1 MPISRH
7 DNFMIIFSSTFIF
20 DYLENY
26 LMNWRIVAV
35 PVTLIPIILI
45 AVQFDIKIEDILA
58 IGIFPFIGAIAAM
71 MIKLGLQG
79 IKFAYITRKYLGN
92 TDSFLKLVGVRVG
105 SEFIKFTTPMFIGA
119 EFIVIYYLKKKG
131 IELSK
136 ATWIALVDI
145 VTEVLAAGLLS
156 MLAGIIALLNGAYV
170 VGIVILATS
179 ISITSLWMIMF
190 FLSSK
195 HTFQV
200 PNILETIVK
209 KLGKE
214 KGNKIINQTNSWM
227 EETCTM
233 IRENIKTPESKKIFT
248 ISFLISLVSWS
259 FYGISFMIIAMGT
272 GYIISAFDSIMA
284 VMGANAIG
292 NLPITIGGSGLA
304 EFGIVAYIN
313 NLNPFDFTITEG
325 ILAWD
330 AVIGWRI
337 ATYYVP
343 IAITWLLLVKLALS
357 KIPKTQNK

>member
-1 MPISRH
+1 
-7 DNFMIIFSSTFIF
+7 
-20 DYLENY
+20 
-26 LMNWRIVAV
+26 MNWRLVAI
-35 PVTLIPIILI
+35 PITLIPIFII
-45 AVQFDIKIEDILA
+45 AIQFDIQIDDILA
-58 IGIFPFIGAIAAM
+58 IGLFPFIGAIIAM
-71 MIKLGLQG
+71 MIKLVLQG
-79 IKFAYITRKYLGN
+79 IKFAYITKKYLGN
-92 TDSFLKLVGVRVG
+92 TDSFLKLIGVRVG

-131 IELSK
+131 VELSK

-156 MLAGIIALLNGAYV
+156 MLAGIIALLNGAYI

-179 ISITSLWMIMF
+179 ISITSVWMVMF

-200 PNILETIVK
+200 PNILETLVK

-214 KGNKIINQTNSWM
+214 KGSKIIDQTNDWM

-233 IRENIKTPESKKIFT
+233 IRENIQTPEYKKIFT
-248 ISFLISLVSWS
+248 VSFFFSLASWS

-272 GYIISAFDSIMA
+272 GYLINAFDSIMA

-304 EFGIVAYIN
+304 EFGIISYLN
-313 NLNPFDFTITEG
+313 NLNPFDFTINEG
-325 ILAWD
+325 IVGWD

-343 IAITWLLLVKLALS
+343 IAITWILLVKLALS
-357 KIPKTQNK
+357 KIPKTPNE

>member
-1 MPISRH
+1 
-7 DNFMIIFSSTFIF
+7 
-20 DYLENY
+20 
-26 LMNWRIVAV
+26 MNWRLAAI
-35 PVTLIPIILI
+35 PVTLIPIFII
-45 AVQFDIKIEDILA
+45 AIQFDIKLEDVLA
-58 IGIFPFIGAIAAM
+58 IGFFPFVGAVLAM

-79 IKFAYITRKYLGN
+79 VKFAYISRKYLGSF
-92 TDSFLKLVGVRVG
+92 DSFWKLIGVRVG
-105 SEFIKFTTPMFIGA
+105 SEFIKFTTPMFVGA

-131 IELSK
+131 VKLSK
-136 ATWIALVDI
+136 ATWIAIMDI

-156 MLAGIIALLNGAYV
+156 IMAGIIALLNGAYI
-170 VGIVILATS
+170 VGIIILATS
-179 ISITSLWMIMF
+179 ISVTTLWMVMF

-200 PNILETIVK
+200 PKVLVYFVK

-214 KGNKIINQTNSWM
+214 KGNKIIDQTNTWM

-233 IRENIKTPESKKIFT
+233 IRENIHTPESKKIFT
-248 ISFLISLVSWS
+248 VSFLFSLASWL

-272 GYIISAFDSIMA
+272 GYVINAFDSIMA

-313 NLNPFDFTITEG
+313 NLNPFDFDIPKG
-325 ILAWD
+325 VVAWD

-343 IAITWLLLVKLALS
+343 IVITWLLLVKLALS
-357 KIPKTQNK
+357 KISKPKTA

>member
-1 MPISRH
+1 
-7 DNFMIIFSSTFIF
+7 
-20 DYLENY
+20 
-26 LMNWRIVAV
+26 MNWRLVAI
-35 PVTLIPIILI
+35 PITLIPIFII
-45 AVQFDIKIEDILA
+45 AIQFDIQIDDILA
-58 IGIFPFIGAIAAM
+58 IGLFPFIGAIVAM
-71 MIKLGLQG
+71 MIKLVLQG
-79 IKFAYITRKYLGN
+79 IKFAYITKKYLGN
-92 TDSFLKLVGVRVG
+92 TDSFLKLIGVRVG

-179 ISITSLWMIMF
+179 ISITSLWMVMF

-200 PNILETIVK
+200 PNILEALVT

-214 KGNKIINQTNSWM
+214 KGTKIINQTNDWM

-248 ISFLISLVSWS
+248 VSFLLSLVSWS

-272 GYIISAFDSIMA
+272 GYIISIFDSIMA

-304 EFGIVAYIN
+304 EFGIIAYLN

>member
-1 MPISRH
+1 
-7 DNFMIIFSSTFIF
+7 
-20 DYLENY
+20 
-26 LMNWRIVAV
+26 MNWRIVAI

-45 AVQFDIKIEDILA
+45 AIQFDIKVEDILA
-58 IGIFPFIGAIAAM
+58 IGIFPFVGAITAM

-79 IKFAYITRKYLGN
+79 VKFAYIARKYLGN

-156 MLAGIIALLNGAYV
+156 MLAGVIALLNGAYV

-179 ISITSLWMIMF
+179 ISITTLWMVMF
-190 FLSSK
+190 LLSSK

-200 PNILETIVK
+200 PNVLELLVK

-214 KGNKIINQTNSWM
+214 KGSKIINQTNDWM

-248 ISFLISLVSWS
+248 VSFLLSVVSWA

-272 GYIISAFDSIMA
+272 GYIINAFDSIMA

-304 EFGIVAYIN
+304 EFGIVAYLN

-325 ILAWD
+325 ILGWD

-357 KIPKTQNK
+357 KIPKTQKK

>member
-1 MPISRH
+1 
-7 DNFMIIFSSTFIF
+7 
-20 DYLENY
+20 
-26 LMNWRIVAV
+26 MNWRIVAI

-45 AVQFDIKIEDILA
+45 AIQFDIKIEDILA
-58 IGIFPFIGAIAAM
+58 IGIFPFVGAIIAM

-92 TDSFLKLVGVRVG
+92 TDSFFKLVGVRVG

-179 ISITSLWMIMF
+179 ISITSLWMVMF

-200 PNILETIVK
+200 PNILEVLVT

-214 KGNKIINQTNSWM
+214 KGTKIINQTNNWM

-233 IRENIKTPESKKIFT
+233 IRENIQTPESKKIFT
-248 ISFLISLVSWS
+248 ISFLFSLASWS

-272 GYIISAFDSIMA
+272 GYVISMFDSIMA

-304 EFGIVAYIN
+304 EFGIIAYLN

>member
-1 MPISRH
+1 
-7 DNFMIIFSSTFIF
+7 
-20 DYLENY
+20 
-26 LMNWRIVAV
+26 MNWRIVAV
-35 PVTLIPIILI
+35 PVTLIPIIII
-45 AVQFDIKIEDILA
+45 AIQFDIKIEDILA
-58 IGIFPFIGAIAAM
+58 IGIFPFIGAIVAM

-92 TDSFLKLVGVRVG
+92 TDSFFKLVGVRVG

-195 HTFQV
+195 HIFQV

-227 EETCTM
+227 KETCTM
-233 IRENIKTPESKKIFT
+233 IRDNIQTPESKKIFT
-248 ISFLISLVSWS
+248 ISFLLSIVSWL

-304 EFGIVAYIN
+304 EFGIVAYLN

>member
-1 MPISRH
+1 M
-7 DNFMIIFSSTFIF
+7 
-20 DYLENY
+20 
-26 LMNWRIVAV
+26 
-35 PVTLIPIILI
+35 
-45 AVQFDIKIEDILA
+45 
-58 IGIFPFIGAIAAM
+58 GAIIAM

-119 EFIVIYYLKKKG
+119 EFVVIYYLKKKG

-179 ISITSLWMIMF
+179 ISITTLWMVMF

-200 PNILETIVK
+200 PNVLEKLVT

-214 KGNKIINQTNSWM
+214 KGTKIINQTNDWM

-248 ISFLISLVSWS
+248 VSFLLSIVSWS

-272 GYIISAFDSIMA
+272 GYIISIFDSIMA

-304 EFGIVAYIN
+304 EFGIVAYLN
-313 NLNPFDFTITEG
+313 NLNPFDFSITEG

>member
-1 MPISRH
+1 
-7 DNFMIIFSSTFIF
+7 
-20 DYLENY
+20 
-26 LMNWRIVAV
+26 MNWRLVAI
-35 PVTLIPIILI
+35 PVTLIPIFII
-45 AVQFDIKIEDILA
+45 AIQFDIQIDDILA
-58 IGIFPFIGAIAAM
+58 IGLFPFIGAIIAM
-71 MIKLGLQG
+71 MIKLVLQG
-79 IKFAYITRKYLGN
+79 IKFAYITKKYLGN
-92 TDSFLKLVGVRVG
+92 TDSFLKLIGVRVG

-131 IELSK
+131 VELSK

-156 MLAGIIALLNGAYV
+156 MLAGIIALLNGAYI

-179 ISITSLWMIMF
+179 ISITSLWMVMF

-200 PNILETIVK
+200 PNILEILAK

-214 KGNKIINQTNSWM
+214 KGTKIINQTNDWM

-233 IRENIKTPESKKIFT
+233 IRENIQTPESKKIFT
-248 ISFLISLVSWS
+248 VSFFFSLASWS

-272 GYIISAFDSIMA
+272 GYLINAFDSIMA

-304 EFGIVAYIN
+304 EFGIISYLN
-313 NLNPFDFTITEG
+313 NLNPFDFTINEG
-325 ILAWD
+325 IVGWD

-343 IAITWLLLVKLALS
+343 IAITWILLVKLALS
-357 KIPKTQNK
+357 KIPKTPNE

>member
-1 MPISRH
+1 
-7 DNFMIIFSSTFIF
+7 
-20 DYLENY
+20 
-26 LMNWRIVAV
+26 MNWRLVAI
-35 PVTLIPIILI
+35 PVTLIPIFII
-45 AVQFDIKIEDILA
+45 AIQFDIQIDDILA
-58 IGIFPFIGAIAAM
+58 IGLFPFIGAIVAM
-71 MIKLGLQG
+71 MIKLVLQG
-79 IKFAYITRKYLGN
+79 IKFAYITKKYLGN
-92 TDSFLKLVGVRVG
+92 TDSFLKLIGVRVG

-131 IELSK
+131 VELSK

-156 MLAGIIALLNGAYV
+156 MLAGIIALLNGAYI

-179 ISITSLWMIMF
+179 ISITSLWMVMF

-200 PNILETIVK
+200 PNILETLAK

-214 KGNKIINQTNSWM
+214 KGTKIINQTNDWM

-233 IRENIKTPESKKIFT
+233 IRENIQTPESKKIFT
-248 ISFLISLVSWS
+248 VSFFFSLASWA

-272 GYIISAFDSIMA
+272 GYVINAFDSIMA

-304 EFGIVAYIN
+304 EFGIISYLN
-313 NLNPFDFTITEG
+313 NLNPFDFTINEG
-325 ILAWD
+325 IVGWD

-343 IAITWLLLVKLALS
+343 IAITWILLVKLALS
-357 KIPKTQNK
+357 KIPKTPNE

>member
-227 EETCTM
+227 EETCIM

-248 ISFLISLVSWS
+248 ISFLLSLVSWS

-304 EFGIVAYIN
+304 EFGIIAYIN

>member
-1 MPISRH
+1 
-7 DNFMIIFSSTFIF
+7 
-20 DYLENY
+20 
-26 LMNWRIVAV
+26 MNWRLVAI
-35 PVTLIPIILI
+35 PVTLIPIFII
-45 AVQFDIKIEDILA
+45 AIQFDIQIDNILA
-58 IGIFPFIGAIAAM
+58 IGLFPFIGAIVAM
-71 MIKLGLQG
+71 MIKLVLQG
-79 IKFAYITRKYLGN
+79 IKFAYITKKYLGN
-92 TDSFLKLVGVRVG
+92 TDSFLKLIGVRVG

-131 IELSK
+131 VELSK

-156 MLAGIIALLNGAYV
+156 MLAGVIALLNGAYL

-179 ISITSLWMIMF
+179 ISITSVWMVMF

-200 PNILETIVK
+200 PNILEILVK

-214 KGNKIINQTNSWM
+214 KGSKIINQTNDWM

-233 IRENIKTPESKKIFT
+233 IRENIQTPESKKIFT
-248 ISFLISLVSWS
+248 VSFFFSLASWA

-272 GYIISAFDSIMA
+272 GYVINAFDSIMA

-304 EFGIVAYIN
+304 EFGIISYLN
-313 NLNPFDFTITEG
+313 NLNPFDFTINEG
-325 ILAWD
+325 IVGWD

-343 IAITWLLLVKLALS
+343 IAITWILLVKLALS
-357 KIPKTQNK
+357 KIPKTPNE